1 MESGKA
7 SAAVGRGRLEATI
20 RSGVLITMPRRHKKQ
35 QGHEASTIMAYFFQR
50 LPFRMRQFLY
60 IFLGGILDDLTTK
73 PPKRML
79 HLLKIMKS
87 LPH

>member
-1 MESGKA
+1 MESGEA

-20 RSGVLITMPRRHKKQ
+20 RS
-35 QGHEASTIMAYFFQR
+35 
-50 LPFRMRQFLY
+50 
-60 IFLGGILDDLTTK
+60 GGILDDLTTK